1 MSFWTYILQCS
12 DRSYYV
18 GHTDD
23 LAARIAGHQSGLV
36 KGYTQKR
43 RPVTHV
49 WSQEFAER
57 DEAFRAERQIKGWS
71 RAKKEALIR
80 GDWDAVHLLSMRTP
94 VLRDAASTS
103 SAAPQDERISTI
115 LNTADPEERL
125 SDPGLAPGETKARL
139 EGQRPIIV
147 LVRPQLGQNIG
158 KAARAMLNF
167 GLTEM
172 RLVAPR
178 DGWPNP
184 DAGPAASGA
193 DIVLEQ
199 AQVFETVQEAIA
211 DCSLVFASTVR
222 RRDLV
227 MPVLGPEAMADSI
240 AASAER
246 SAILFGPERSG
257 LETEDVALANAI
269 VTVPINPEF
278 GSLNLAQAVIL
289 LAYEWSKRSEL
300 AQPTAKELE
309 PPAPL
314 GEIDGLI
321 THLDE
326 ELDAKGYFHPPSR
339 MQATKNTLRTI
350 FTKTGWSSREVK
362 AVRGIFRALVGPAR
376 NRPKT

>member
-1 MSFWTYILQCS
+1 VSFWTYILKCS

-115 LNTADPEERL
+115 LNTAHPEERL

-339 MQATKNTLRTI
+339 MQATKNTIRTI

-362 AVRGIFRALVGPAR
+362 AVRGIIRALVGPAR
-376 NRPKT
+376 NRPRT